1 MTGDA
6 DGITEVKSTSQVL
19 PDGRLHVVSQYLKKG
34 QWVDGRDVHYT
45 VDDTAVV
52 RFKE

>member
-1 MTGDA
+1 M
-6 DGITEVKSTSQVL
+6 
-19 PDGRLHVVSQYLKKG
+19 VSQYLKKG

-45 VDDTAVV
+45 EDKDAVV